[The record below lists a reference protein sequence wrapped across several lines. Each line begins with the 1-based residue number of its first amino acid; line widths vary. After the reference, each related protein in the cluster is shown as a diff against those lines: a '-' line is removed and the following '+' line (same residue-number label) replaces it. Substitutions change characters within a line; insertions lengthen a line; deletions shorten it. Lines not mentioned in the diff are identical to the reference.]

1 MRIKVKSE
9 DTNVNLVLPTNLI
22 FGRGTVWLANHFG
35 RKYAGDAMKNIPPEA
50 LDRLFAEFRRIKRRY
65 GSWELVH
72 VISSDGEEVHIT
84 L

>member
-1 MRIKVKSE
+1 MRITVKSE

-35 RKYAGDAMKNIPPEA
+35 RKYAGDAMKDIPPEA
-50 LDRLFAEFRRIKRRY
+50 LKRLFAEFRRIKKTHGR
-65 GSWELVH
+65 WELVE
-72 VISSDGEEVHIT
+72 VRSADGDEVHIT